1 MGKIRGIR
9 GAITV
14 KADNPDLIKAATK
27 ELLLEIE
34 KRNQLVVTDI
44 AAVVFSATPDLQSA
58 YPAVAAREL
67 GWTTVPL
74 FCLTEMAVSGALDKC
89 IRVLILY
96 NTDLDQEEVNHIY
109 LRGAQILRP
118 DLVGGYSD

>member
-1 MGKIRGIR
+1 MVKIRGIR

-14 KADNPDLIKAATK
+14 NADNPELIKAAIK

-34 KRNQLVVTDI
+34 KRNQLVITDL
-44 AAVVFSATPDLQSA
+44 AAIVFSATPDLQSA

-74 FCLTEMAVSGALDKC
+74 FCLAEMLVSGSLGKC
-89 IRVLILY
+89 IRVLLLY
-96 NTDLDQEEVNHIY
+96 NTDLEQDQVNHVY
-109 LRGAQILRP
+109 LRGAQALRP
-118 DLVGGYSD
+118 DLIGGCSD